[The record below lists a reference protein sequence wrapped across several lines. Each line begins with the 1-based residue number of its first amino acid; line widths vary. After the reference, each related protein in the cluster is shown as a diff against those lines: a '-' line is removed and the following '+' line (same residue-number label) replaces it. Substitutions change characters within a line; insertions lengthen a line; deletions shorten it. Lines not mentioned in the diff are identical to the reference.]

1 MILFDQCLFATLQST
16 NLNQLTIDL
25 LSQLIYLFLVYLLVS
40 LPIFFDDPS
49 LDLLKFLSVS
59 YLHKFQLFSKHFVIT
74 FHFKYTLCNGLH
86 KFYIIDLDE
95 PMKDLTNDFGRCYSL
110 QFALEV
116 LFYTLCLKL
125 LKFFSD
131 VLLFWHLKNY
141 DILSPS
147 KVKSYINKI
156 KNY

>member
-1 MILFDQCLFATLQST
+1 
-16 NLNQLTIDL
+16 
-25 LSQLIYLFLVYLLVS
+25 
-40 LPIFFDDPS
+40 
-49 LDLLKFLSVS
+49 
-59 YLHKFQLFSKHFVIT
+59 
-74 FHFKYTLCNGLH
+74 
-86 KFYIIDLDE
+86 
-95 PMKDLTNDFGRCYSL
+95 MKDLTNDFGRCYSL